1 MADAKDRPNPKWLNT
16 LRRSPP
22 PCDLL
27 IKGTHHSLKGFS
39 AGMLLLELPKRNSW

>member
-1 MADAKDRPNPKWLNT
+1 MADAKDRPNPKW
-16 LRRSPP
+16 RSPP

-27 IKGTHHSLKGFS
+27 IKGTQHSLKGFS